1 MSPGGETMSTVSDGP
16 GEVLTHFEVP
26 SKPGNELLALARVAE
41 AVQGSGLTDDQ
52 VERLKTAVAEAT
64 MNGIEHGNSNRE
76 ELPVEVTVVRTREA
90 LIVSVTDQGGGRDGA
105 EAPGTAPL
113 PDLELKLAGLQPP
126 RGWGLFL
133 IGKMVDEVGSSDEGG
148 RHTVRL
154 VVHRPGNPERSL
166 P

>member
-1 MSPGGETMSTVSDGP
+1 MSTLSGEP
-16 GEVLTHFEVP
+16 GEVLTYFEVP
-26 SKPGNELLALARVAE
+26 SKPGNELLARARVAD

-64 MNGIEHGNSNRE
+64 MNGIEHGNGNRE
-76 ELPVEVTVVRTREA
+76 ELPVEVKVVRTPEA
-90 LIVSVTDQGGGRDGA
+90 LIVSVTDHGGGRDGA
-105 EAPGTAPL
+105 DADGPVPL

-154 VVHRPGNPERSL
+154 VVRRPNDAGRSV

>member
-1 MSPGGETMSTVSDGP
+1 MSTLSGEP
-16 GEVLTHFEVP
+16 GEVLDRFEVP

-64 MNGIEHGNSNRE
+64 MNGIEHGNANRE
-76 ELPVEVTVVRTREA
+76 ELPVEVKVVRTVEA
-90 LIVSVTDQGGGRDGA
+90 LIVSVTDQGGGRDGDGDGA
-105 EAPGTAPL
+105 EAPAQL

-133 IGKMVDEVGSSDEGG
+133 IGKMVDEVGSSDEDG

-154 VVHRPGNPERSL
+154 VVHRPPGPERSV